1 MLQCVHGLCAKEN
14 ELWRKCCDL
23 LCLIETVWN
32 LILGHSLVFSTC
44 NKKPKCMLSLTE
56 QSFLLC
62 CFQSVS
68 FSLFLSVRR
77 RNWWGPEARACR
89 AVRGTHLWQGMEVS
103 FPTYSALAVQTNQRD
118 QEGWRTC
125 ELFPRWCMH
134 CLRMCSDPLPRRQVT
149 KPHSW
154 PGFIDLRKLDLS
166 VFDVH
171 RHQIY
176 RHFPINFTD
185 KKNWYLV
192 AIYSKRY
199 LVVGV

>member
-1 MLQCVHGLCAKEN
+1 MNCGESAVIYSVWLRLYEIWYLVI
-14 ELWRKCCDL
+14 LW
-23 LCLIETVWN
+23 
-32 LILGHSLVFSTC
+32 
-44 NKKPKCMLSLTE
+44 
-56 QSFLLC
+56 SFLPVTKSPNACLALLNSLSY
-62 CFQSVS
+62 SVA
-68 FSLFLSVRR
+68 FNLFLSLSLSLSARR
-77 RNWWGPEARACR
+77 RNWWGPEARACS

-125 ELFPRWCMH
+125 ELFPRWCML

-154 PGFIDLRKLDLS
+154 PRFIDLRKLDLS
-166 VFDVH
+166 DFDVH

-176 RHFPINFTD
+176 RYFPINFTD

-192 AIYSKRY
+192 AIYSKRH
-199 LVVGV
+199 LGV

>member
-1 MLQCVHGLCAKEN
+1 MQQIAHGLCAKEN
-14 ELWRKCCDL
+14 ELWRKCCDS
-23 LCLIETVWN
+23 LCLIETLWN
-32 LILGHSLVFSTC
+32 LIFGHTLVFSAL
-44 NKKPKCMLSLTE
+44 NKKPKCMLSLIE
-56 QSFLLC
+56 QSFLL
-62 CFQSVS
+62 
-68 FSLFLSVRR
+68 SLFLSARR

-125 ELFPRWCMH
+125 ELFPRWCTL

-171 RHQIY
+171 IHHIY

-185 KKNWYLV
+185 MKNWYLV